1 MSDITR
7 EGEED
12 FVERMA
18 RVLRASET
26 LDDTFEEDLVRAI
39 RADRPIER
47 PFPLRQLRPLT
58 PAWWRAPAVLRVSPL
73 AGLALAASLVIASSV
88 GTLRLTAR
96 PSATIVP
103 TVAEVVHD
111 TVHIV
116 RFVFVGKVKS
126 VSLVGD
132 FNGWGASATPML
144 TSGSRDTWVVSV
156 PVPRGRHE
164 YAFIVDGHRWVADP
178 FAAQNTD
185 DFNTESSIIAV
196 GS

>member
-1 MSDITR
+1 MSDIR
-7 EGEED
+7 RDSEEE

-18 RVLRASET
+18 RVLRAPET

-39 RADRPIER
+39 RADRAIDR
-47 PFPLRQLRPLT
+47 RSPLRQLRPLT
-58 PAWWRAPAVLRVSPL
+58 PAWWRAPALRMSPL
-73 AGLALAASLVIASSV
+73 VGLALAASLVIATGV
-88 GTLRLTAR
+88 GTLRLTAPR
-96 PSATIVP
+96 PATIVP
-103 TVAEVVHD
+103 AVAEVVHD
-111 TVHIV
+111 TVHVV

-132 FNGWGASATPML
+132 FNKWGASATPL
-144 TSGSRDTWVVSV
+144 STSGLRDTWVVSL

-164 YAFIVDGHRWVADP
+164 YAFIVNGTRWVADP
-178 FAAQNTD
+178 FAARNTD